1 MASKSK
7 HKSRNPGGKGDA
19 IEAALL
25 VDMFGQS
32 VKTHIELTTKM
43 DVLCSELKENTK
55 ATNKLL
61 NHLSGIPACLSDI
74 KSTIRL
80 IKWGLVPVILS
91 LTGVIIF
98 LASIAAR
105 R

>member
-1 MASKSK
+1 MASKSRK
-7 HKSRNPGGKGDA
+7 RTEGNPGKGDA
-19 IEAALL
+19 IEAAML

-74 KSTIRL
+74 KSTIKL

-91 LTGVIIF
+91 LTGLVIF